1 MPEAIFDCYAGMS
14 EDDLK
19 QRCRVLRDE
28 IERLRGLSGPFIC
41 GTVGEADTGG
51 LHDGYVI
58 CPQYGSGYIAVFM
71 QKRAE

>member
-1 MPEAIFDCYAGMS
+1 MAEVIFDCYAGMS

-28 IERLRGLSGPFIC
+28 IERLRSGPFIC

-58 CPQYGSGYIAVFM
+58 CPQYGSDYVAVFM
-71 QKRAE
+71 RAK